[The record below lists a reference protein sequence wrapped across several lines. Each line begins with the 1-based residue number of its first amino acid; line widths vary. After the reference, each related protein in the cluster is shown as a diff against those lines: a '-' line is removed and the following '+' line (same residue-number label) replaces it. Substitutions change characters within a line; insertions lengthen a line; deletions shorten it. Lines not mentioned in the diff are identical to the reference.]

1 MNVLYVATYEGLTGA
16 SYSLIGMIN
25 ELKTYGVN
33 PLVVLLKDG
42 KLKKELENNEIP
54 YVIVRGYP
62 WVTMPERKKI
72 IKYRFFWLIKNI
84 INNIAEFKI
93 KSIVKENNIDII
105 HINAST
111 AGVGYKTSKELGI
124 PCVWHIRE
132 FVEEDLKKEYWNKK
146 KAMECIS
153 NASRVIAISQSVKE
167 KFQIQLTDPKL
178 NVIYNGVPISGYLVK
193 REKCIFSDKNIKL
206 IISGRIDPGKGHKEL
221 IEAISLIVERGIV
234 NINLKIVGSS
244 QNKEY
249 EKQIKEMVLQK
260 KIEKYV
266 EFTGYR
272 NDLPELYKKSDIA
285 IVASKAE
292 AFGRVTVEAM
302 MAGTLVIGANTAGT
316 KELIGENYG
325 LLYEQGNAIDLAD
338 KIIYAMQNSEKMSL
352 IAKNAREYSLQRFSA
367 GRNAKEIFDVYE
379 TIK

>member
-1 MNVLYVATYEGLTGA
+1 M
-16 SYSLIGMIN
+16 
-25 ELKTYGVN
+25 
-33 PLVVLLKDG
+33 
-42 KLKKELENNEIP
+42 
-54 YVIVRGYP
+54 
-62 WVTMPERKKI
+62 
-72 IKYRFFWLIKNI
+72 
-84 INNIAEFKI
+84 
-93 KSIVKENNIDII
+93 
-105 HINAST
+105 
-111 AGVGYKTSKELGI
+111 GYKTSKELGI

-272 NDLPELYKKSDIA
+272 NDLPELYKKADIA